1 MKKTTAYARNR
12 DARGLPPGHFH
23 NSIQLPVTIRFAQ
36 THETQLQLAPHTA
49 LEKLKRGVADEE
61 DYTLLAVRLNWARF
75 LAESHFHGS
84 IEPCQTAQTALKR
97 VAQANANN
105 AQWLALCADIAAI
118 GEGLNIAD
126 AIQLQCTRR
135 ELRDALSAV
144 YDINQRLTAKA

>member
-12 DARGLPPGHFH
+12 AARGLPPGHFH

-36 THETQLQLAPHTA
+36 THETQLQLAPHAA
-49 LEKLKRGVADEE
+49 LENLKNGGAEE
-61 DYTLLAVRLNWARF
+61 DYTLLAVRLNWCRL

-84 IEPCQTAQTALKR
+84 IEPCQNAQAALKR
-97 VAQANANN
+97 VAQANAGA
-105 AQWLALCADIAAI
+105 AQWRAQAEDVAVI

-144 YDINQRLTAKA
+144 YDINQRLIAKA